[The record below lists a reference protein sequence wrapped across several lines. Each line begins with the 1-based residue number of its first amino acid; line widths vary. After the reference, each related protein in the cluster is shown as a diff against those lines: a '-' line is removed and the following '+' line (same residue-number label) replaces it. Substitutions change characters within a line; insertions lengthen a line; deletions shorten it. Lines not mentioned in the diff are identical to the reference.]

1 MALNKPFTDSH
12 SRGTKQPCWR
22 GRDALEWDKQSKL
35 PFYMGHFPFNQNFRK
50 FGNSGNGTEISGKV
64 SGNSWNCW
72 ISEMRTIQPK
82 ILEFWEQ
89 SWMERKLPGKHFRK
103 FGYTSRGFAL
113 FWKFWKMLFHSL
125 LEVAKN
131 FKPDVFVEWKAP
143 TMYMYPWL
151 FCTMTNC
158 KGPINSHQCN
168 LTLWIVELWYADY
181 TLAIIKNVTVTESH
195 KRKSSQE

>member
-12 SRGTKQPCWR
+12 SRCTKQPCWR

-82 ILEFWEQ
+82 ILEILGA
-89 SWMERKLPGKHFRK
+89 KLNGKETSGKRHFRK
-103 FGYTSRGFAL
+103 FGYTSRGFRL
-113 FWKFWKMLFHSL
+113 VWKFWKMLFHSL

-131 FKPDVFVEWKAP
+131 SNRTFSLNGKRPRCTCSHGCFVQ
-143 TMYMYPWL
+143 WL
-151 FCTMTNC
+151 TAKGLLTRTN
-158 KGPINSHQCN
+158 
-168 LTLWIVELWYADY
+168 
-181 TLAIIKNVTVTESH
+181 AI
-195 KRKSSQE
+195 

>member
-22 GRDALEWDKQSKL
+22 GRDALEWDKQMS
-35 PFYMGHFPFNQNFRK
+35 YHFTWGTFHSTKTFENLETAAMVPKFPEKFPEILETVEFPKCEPFNRK
-50 FGNSGNGTEISGKV
+50 FWK
-64 SGNSWNCW
+64 
-72 ISEMRTIQPK
+72 
-82 ILEFWEQ
+82 LWEQ

-181 TLAIIKNVTVTESH
+181 TLAIIKNVLY
-195 KRKSSQE
+195 K